1 MRHMGIYYLLK
12 ASRCVAP
19 ISPRLRSSAQDVRP
33 NREEQID
40 LLCVNR
46 LHKASSYGDGQ
57 KWPGIPRENML
68 GRHPGKLKTRAASNR
83 SPPSP
88 QALFLRRAS
97 QSVDRERA
105 RASLRVSS
113 CLVSRDPPTRPGTL
127 AVLLRPLPRY
137 NKIVPNT
144 PVSLL
149 LKRKMSAPTGEAQ
162 DTPSQYSRPNV
173 YDGMLFMCIV
183 SKFNFV

>member
-1 MRHMGIYYLLK
+1 MRHMGIYYLPK

-46 LHKASSYGDGQ
+46 LHKAFSYGDGQ

-68 GRHPGKLKTRAASNR
+68 GRHPGMLETRAASNR
-83 SPPSP
+83 SRPSS
-88 QALFLRRAS
+88 QALFLRRAP

-137 NKIVPNT
+137 NIN
-144 PVSLL
+144 
-149 LKRKMSAPTGEAQ
+149 
-162 DTPSQYSRPNV
+162 RP
-173 YDGMLFMCIV
+173 
-183 SKFNFV
+183 